1 MVCFCGCGVSV
12 RVLWVGLLKS
22 VYYLGTYM
30 REGEHT
36 DLPSNIPSSL
46 GHVDMTNQKLHA
58 LDIKTKLASLRTA
71 IC

>member
-1 MVCFCGCGVSV
+1 MTIVAWASI
-12 RVLWVGLLKS
+12 S
-22 VYYLGTYM
+22 LGKLM
-30 REGEHT
+30 PKVPSPL
-36 DLPSNIPSSL
+36 LPSDTFSRMLPLL

>member
-1 MVCFCGCGVSV
+1 M
-12 RVLWVGLLKS
+12 LPL
-22 VYYLGTYM
+22 
-30 REGEHT
+30 HT
-36 DLPSNIPSSL
+36 QTLVL

>member
-1 MVCFCGCGVSV
+1 M
-12 RVLWVGLLKS
+12 
-22 VYYLGTYM
+22 
-30 REGEHT
+30 E
-36 DLPSNIPSSL
+36 L

>member
-1 MVCFCGCGVSV
+1 MPRMCK
-12 RVLWVGLLKS
+12 LHILLIIHK
-22 VYYLGTYM
+22 YA
-30 REGEHT
+30 
-36 DLPSNIPSSL
+36 NITQWSRLDFQHFRKALAL